1 MDRWIMAGAV
11 KRINEVMDPL
21 LLEEGEVQEMI
32 NLVLDSEGKG
42 GIPVRRGSWRNSSL
56 PSLPSEIS
64 GLFSLKPAAGG
75 EYLAAIAGG
84 KLYVSKEGTESWN
97 EVCSGL
103 EHSEICGALA
113 TGGGRTLVYSGFSN
127 RVAGGTEFEEVTSL
141 AIEPPVISGDS
152 PIIVVQHDTGG
163 SISNGWYNYVVVYE
177 SGEGDFS
184 SPSQPF
190 TAFRSHTTGSTGFSG
205 STNRV
210 EISNLPVPSDPR
222 VVRKKLFRT
231 KAVTAS
237 SLSSSPFIYYELAVL
252 SPDEIDYTDKS
263 HDDDLSSWQIA
274 KFTSPPSGLSF
285 CFNKGRLFTGNIR
298 MQEINY
304 FEPPFSND
312 GAGIRVFSGTGL
324 ITGGEIC
331 NASGYRYRI
340 VYVDANGTASR
351 HIETPLILTPGE
363 EFENMASITLNYIPF
378 LPSAESTRIIE
389 KRLYRTKKDGSTFF
403 RHPVKLTLNQIA
415 FTDTLGDD
423 GLGSETFD
431 DNIKITHF
439 PSTLAFSEPGN
450 YFSFL
455 PENVISL
462 PQGSNSGIISLFDD
476 VDGILIFSGASI
488 SKLYTTG
495 DPVTWRVVTLN
506 DETGVRDRNSILRT
520 ENGIWF
526 FSNGSIRRYGGGE
539 ISSPGELL
547 LKTWSQVDSFYRPV
561 WLSER
566 GWCCFPV
573 KMKEGSAMLLIFDEK
588 IGSWYKLTHPGLKG
602 VATFA
607 GGVEGQ
613 LLAWK
618 GGTICEYHS
627 LLFASDIIGELDT
640 EVEVELTGRAFSYQ
654 GLDLMRAR
662 MLRIYFE
669 SLPGELAV
677 TLQNDSGELTTGYS
691 LTEESELIKI
701 TPVSQMTGAG
711 EYCRRIAVKIKGTG
725 IKILRMIKLE
735 TRRVRA

>member
-1 MDRWIMAGAV
+1 MAGAV

-21 LLEEGEVQEMI
+21 LLGEGEVQEMI
-32 NLVLDSEGKG
+32 NMVLDDAGSG

-64 GLFSLKPAAGG
+64 GLFSLKPASGG
-75 EYLAAIAGG
+75 ESLAAIAGG
-84 KLYVSKEGTESWN
+84 RLYVSKEGKEAWV

-103 EHSEICGALA
+103 EHSEFCGALD
-113 TGGGRTLVYSGFSN
+113 TGGGRSLIFSGFSN
-127 RVAGGTEFEEVTSL
+127 RVAGGTDFEEVTPL
-141 AIEPPVISGDS
+141 AIEPPVISGDAPVS
-152 PIIVVQHDTGG
+152 AVQHDTGG
-163 SISNGWYNYVVVYE
+163 SISNGWYNYVLIYE
-177 SGEGDFS
+177 SVEGDFS

-190 TAFRSHTTGSTGFSG
+190 TAYRSHTTGSTGFSG

-222 VVRKKLFRT
+222 VIRKKLFRT
-231 KAVTAS
+231 KAVNAS
-237 SLSSSPFIYYELAVL
+237 SLSGSPFIYYELAVL
-252 SPDEIDYTDKS
+252 SPDEVNYTDKS
-263 HDDDLSSWQIA
+263 NDDDLSSWRIA

-285 CFNKGRLFTGNIR
+285 CFNRGRLFTGNLKI
-298 MQEINY
+298 QEINY
-304 FEPPFSND
+304 YEPPFSND
-312 GAGIRVFSGTGL
+312 GAGIRVFSGAGV
-324 ITGGEIC
+324 ITGGEIW

-340 VYVDANGTASR
+340 VYVDANGTPSR
-351 HIETPLILTPGE
+351 NIETPLILTPGE
-363 EFENMASITLNYIPF
+363 EFENMASISLNYIPF
-378 LPSAESTRIIE
+378 LPSRESTRIIE
-389 KRLYRTKKDGSTFF
+389 KRLYRTKKDGGTFL
-403 RHPVKLTLNQIA
+403 RHPVKLTLNQVS
-415 FTDTLGDD
+415 FTDTLADD
-423 GLGSETFD
+423 GLGSETFYD
-431 DNIKITHF
+431 SVKITHF

-462 PQGSNSGIISLFDD
+462 PQGSNSGIISIFDD
-476 VDGILIFSGASI
+476 VDGILIFSGTSI

-506 DETGVRDRNSILRT
+506 NEIGIPDKNSVLRT
-520 ENGIWF
+520 GNGIWF
-526 FSNGSIRRYGGGE
+526 RSNGSLRRYSGGE
-539 ISSPGELL
+539 ISSPGEML
-547 LKTWSQVDSFYRPV
+547 LKTWSQVESFYRPV

-573 KMKEGSAMLLIFDEK
+573 KMKDGSAMLLIFDEK
-588 IGSWYKLTHPGLKG
+588 FGSWYKFTHPGLKG
-602 VATFA
+602 VATFEGGA
-607 GGVEGQ
+607 GGL

-618 GGTICEYHS
+618 GGMICEYRS

-640 EVEVELTGRAFSYQ
+640 EVEVELTSRAFSYQ